1 MRLHLDALILL
12 QRVWAGFGLVAA
24 ASLVTL
30 GVGAALALDAAG
42 SLGQAERGSIWI
54 LGICAALL
62 LGGAGGALAA
72 ARGLRRREPSGRL
85 AALALAVP
93 NLILVPFGTALGVY
107 TLWVLLNNDARREFG
122 RPPRGPEGSSR
133 VRGRQVRVQ

>member
-24 ASLVTL
+24 ASLVILAT
-30 GVGAALALDAAG
+30 GAALALDAAG
-42 SLGQAERGSIWI
+42 TLGEAERGSIWI
-54 LGICAALL
+54 LAICAALL
-62 LGGAGGALAA
+62 ILGSAGALVA
-72 ARGLRRREPSGRL
+72 ARGLRRRERSGRL
-85 AALALAVP
+85 AALVLAVP

-122 RPPRGPEGSSR
+122 RPPRGPAT
-133 VRGRQVRVQ
+133 VH

>member
-24 ASLVTL
+24 ASLATL
-30 GVGAALALDAAG
+30 ATGAGLALDAAG

-54 LGICAALL
+54 LAICATLL
-62 LGGAGGALAA
+62 VLGSAGALAA
-72 ARGLRRREPSGRL
+72 ARGLRRRERSGRL
-85 AALALAVP
+85 AALVLAVP

-107 TLWVLLNNDARREFG
+107 TLWVLLNNDARHEFG
-122 RPPRGPEGSSR
+122 RPPRGLHGS
-133 VRGRQVRVQ
+133 